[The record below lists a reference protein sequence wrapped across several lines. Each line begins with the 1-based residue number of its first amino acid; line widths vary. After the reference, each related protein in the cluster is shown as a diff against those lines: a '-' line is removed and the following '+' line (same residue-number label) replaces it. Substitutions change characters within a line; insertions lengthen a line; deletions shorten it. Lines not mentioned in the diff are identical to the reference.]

1 MMPTPGTL
9 APMKRIGKLVL
20 CAAFLLSCGGTPK
33 PPTEELSKAKAVVRA
48 ADEVGA
54 KDAPRAAL
62 HLKMANDQIT
72 SAEELIEKK
81 KMSQARYLLMRAEA
95 DAELSIALAKAASK
109 EQEAEEAMAKVQ
121 KLKKEIK

>member
-1 MMPTPGTL
+1 
-9 APMKRIGKLVL
+9 MKRIGKIVL
-20 CAAFLLSCGGTPK
+20 CAAFLISCGAAPK

-62 HLKMANDQIT
+62 HLKMANDQIA
-72 SAEELIEKK
+72 SAEELIERK
-81 KMSQARYLLMRAEA
+81 KMKDARHLLMRAEA

-109 EQEAEEAMAKVQ
+109 EQEAVEALAKVQ
-121 KLKKEIK
+121 KLKKEIN